1 MGLAK
6 KADTM
11 ADTILVVV
19 EQREGKLNRVSW
31 ETITAGQAIA
41 AATGWALEAAVVG
54 SGVNSIASEV
64 AGKKVAKVYD
74 IESSKFEPY
83 TPDAFAVG
91 LKQFLGSK
99 SPKLVLMPHT
109 YQVRDFV
116 PKLATAMGR
125 TVISDCI
132 GFKHE
137 GGKLVFTRQM
147 FQGKLAADVSFSS
160 DAPWFVTFQNG
171 AFRGDKAEAGAAAA
185 AVETVNVEIADGVI
199 RNKPQEVFKEA
210 KQAVDL
216 TQAEIIVAVGRGIK
230 EQKNIEIAKNLADA
244 LGGDLAASRPIC
256 DSGWLPMDR
265 QIGSSGQTVA
275 PKLYLALGISG
286 AIQHIVG
293 MKGSRAIIA
302 VNKDSEAPIFEIAD
316 YAVVGNLFDIVPPLI
331 EEVKKAKG

>member
-1 MGLAK
+1 MPES
-6 KADTM
+6 
-11 ADTILVVV
+11 ILVVV

-31 ETITAGQAIA
+31 ETLTAGQALA
-41 AATGWALEAAVVG
+41 AETGWPLQAAVVG
-54 SGVNSIASEV
+54 NTVAGIASEV
-64 AGKKVAKVYD
+64 AGKKVNKVYA
-74 IESSKFEPY
+74 IESAKLEPY
-83 TPDAFAVG
+83 TPDAFAAG
-91 LKQFLGSK
+91 LKTFLESK
-99 SPKLVLMPHT
+99 QPKLVLMPHT

-132 GFKHE
+132 GFKKQGE
-137 GGKLVFTRQM
+137 GLVFTRPM
-147 FQGKLAADVSFSS
+147 FQGKLVADVGFSC

-171 AFRGDKAEAGAAAA
+171 AFRGDKVEAGSSAA
-185 AVETVNVEIADGVI
+185 AVETVNMSIEYGVI

-216 TQAEIIVAVGRGIK
+216 TQAEIIVSIGRGIK
-230 EQKNIEIAKNLADA
+230 EQKNIELAKQLAEA
-244 LGGDLAASRPIC
+244 LGGEIAASRPIC

-293 MKGSRAIIA
+293 MKGSRTIVAI
-302 VNKDSEAPIFEIAD
+302 NKDSEAPIFEIAD

-331 EEVKKAKG
+331 EEVKKAKAGG

>member
-1 MGLAK
+1 
-6 KADTM
+6 M

-41 AATGWALEAAVVG
+41 TATGRTLEAAVVG
-54 SGVNSIASEV
+54 SGAASIASEV

-74 IESSKFEPY
+74 IESPKLEPY
-83 TPDAFAVG
+83 TPDAFAAA
-91 LKQFLGSK
+91 LKQFLAANQ
-99 SPKLVLMPHT
+99 PRLVLMPHT

-116 PKLATAMGR
+116 PKLATSMGR

-132 GFKHE
+132 GFKQD

-147 FQGKLAADVSFSS
+147 FQGKLAADVSFTS

-171 AFRGDKAEAGAAAA
+171 AFRGDKAEAGASAAP
-185 AVETVNVEIADGVI
+185 VETVNVDIADGVI

-216 TQAEIIVAVGRGIK
+216 TQAEVIVAVGRGIR
-230 EQKNIEIAKNLADA
+230 EQKNIEIAKQLADA
-244 LGGDLAASRPIC
+244 LGGDLGASRPIC

-331 EEVKKAKG
+331 EEVKKAKAVS

>member
-1 MGLAK
+1 
-6 KADTM
+6 M

-54 SGVNSIASEV
+54 SGFASVAAEV
-64 AGKKVAKVYD
+64 AGKKIAKVYAV
-74 IESSKFEPY
+74 ESPKLAAY
-83 TPDAFAVG
+83 TPDAFAAG
-91 LKQFLGSK
+91 LKQLLASK
-99 SPKLVLMPHT
+99 QPKLVLMPHT
-109 YQVRDFV
+109 YQVRDFI
-116 PKLATAMGR
+116 PKLVTSMGK

-137 GGKLVFTRQM
+137 GGKLLFTRQM
-147 FQGKLAADVSFSS
+147 FQGKLAADVSFTG
-160 DAPWFVTFQNG
+160 DGPWFATFQNG
-171 AFRGDKAEAGAAAA
+171 AFRGDKAEAGAGAAP
-185 AVETVNVEIADGVI
+185 VETVNVEIADNAI
-199 RNKPQEVFKEA
+199 RTKPQEMFKEA

-216 TQAEIIVAVGRGIK
+216 TQAEIIVSVGRGIK
-230 EQKNIEIAKNLADA
+230 EQKNIDLAKQLADA
-244 LGGDLAASRPIC
+244 LGGEIAASRPIC
-256 DSGWLPMDR
+256 DAGWLPMDR
-265 QIGSSGQTVA
+265 QVGSSGQTVA

-293 MKGSRAIIA
+293 MKGAKSIIA

-331 EEVKKAKG
+331 EEVKKAKT